1 MDKKGQG
8 ISMTYI
14 IIAALALVV
23 LVVIIMFFTG
33 GLQKLFG
40 QQTDI
45 VGGSTDQ
52 QYEIWRGQCKLYCSL
67 GQQESWEKHVFDES
81 QPDLHCKDIKLMG
94 GDWDTKCKNV
104 KKEPGWDGGDQ

>member
-45 VGGSTDQ
+45 VGGSTNQ
-52 QYEIWRGQCKLYCSL
+52 QNEIWRGQCKLYCSL
-67 GQQESWEKHVFDES
+67 DQEESWKTHKFNLEGQDET
-81 QPDLHCKDIKLMG
+81 DFGKRRRTRLLG
-94 GDWDTKCKNV
+94 
-104 KKEPGWDGGDQ
+104 